1 MHHHNNSNY
10 RHHHLLL
17 LIFEVRGSVGIQM
30 KYKITN
36 PSSSF
41 SLCMPPTKGPGA
53 SHGSKQKE
61 TQRDPVRAREQLQQ
75 PPTLHELT
83 SSCTGTAAPSEDVR
97 DPMWLIDSVHV
108 DPLSQDT

>member
-1 MHHHNNSNY
+1 MHWHEHTAAGAGCLKNT
-10 RHHHLLL
+10 
-17 LIFEVRGSVGIQM
+17 FQ
-30 KYKITN
+30 
-36 PSSSF
+36 
-41 SLCMPPTKGPGA
+41 KGPGA

-83 SSCTGTAAPSEDVR
+83 SSCTGTAAPSEDVG